1 MAKKNILDKITIS
14 VPRKKMEENPA
25 QWVASL
31 GEKRVDPSSTSLPRR
46 SLSISIAR

>member
-31 GEKRVDPSSTSLPRR
+31 GEKEGR
-46 SLSISIAR
+46 SVKHLVAKAIIEYLNC